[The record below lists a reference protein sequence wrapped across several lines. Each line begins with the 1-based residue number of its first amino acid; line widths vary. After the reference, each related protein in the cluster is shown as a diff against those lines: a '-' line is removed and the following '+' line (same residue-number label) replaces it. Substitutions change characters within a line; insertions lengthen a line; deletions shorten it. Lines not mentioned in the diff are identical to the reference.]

1 MGENGHKQNVPCS
14 SSLCFLDKH
23 IRISDGIC
31 PSCAH
36 LQHYCQAAGDPLP
49 KACPSWPDRIVLADQ
64 AEFLKTLLQFW
75 FNSVGWRMIL
85 WICSAISVRDEGEI
99 SHVKHTGLCC
109 WYLSMPQEEQLGQSS
124 SVMTWDWP
132 WADVESKAELPLK
145 SVERNWHFWVGTSHP
160 AVAKV
165 GFS

>member
-1 MGENGHKQNVPCS
+1 MGENGHKQNVSCS

-85 WICSAISVRDEGEI
+85 WICSAISVRDQGEI
-99 SHVKHTGLCC
+99 SHVKHRAMLLIPLHATGGAVGTVLLSDDLGLTLSRCRVQS
-109 WYLSMPQEEQLGQSS
+109 WASFEVSGEKLAFLGRYLSSCCS
-124 SVMTWDWP
+124 
-132 WADVESKAELPLK
+132 
-145 SVERNWHFWVGTSHP
+145 
-160 AVAKV
+160 
-165 GFS
+165 